1 MKRTTWIGWGAV
13 LMAAGALAG
22 CRGSSEN
29 IHPDPG
35 ASVQPK
41 EIEIALVTK
50 AMDSEFWLVM
60 ADGARAAAAAR
71 PGVKLSIVAPDREI
85 NIDQQVTILED
96 QTRKGVKALVVSPAG
111 SAQILSAL
119 EQATQ
124 RGVPVILVDTDA
136 PFDKKVTYIGTNNR
150 RGGQIAAKGL
160 AEAIGS
166 AHAEVA
172 LISGVPGNESQD
184 ERALGFIDAVASE
197 YPNLKLVAQQP
208 GNSERALGLTVMEN
222 ILTAHPNVKGVFAT
236 NDQMALGA
244 MEALEARGL
253 RGKVKIVGFDATKE
267 AVQATVDGRLAG
279 SVAQNPFL
287 MGQRGVEA
295 ALAALDG
302 KPVEKRIDTGTELV
316 TAANAAKYL
325 K

>member
-1 MKRTTWIGWGAV
+1 
-13 LMAAGALAG
+13 MAAGALAG

-60 ADGARAAAAAR
+60 ADGAKAAAAAR

-150 RGGQIAAKGL
+150 RGGQLAAKGL

>member
-1 MKRTTWIGWGAV
+1 MKGTTRIGWGAV

-60 ADGARAAAAAR
+60 ADGAKAAAAAR

-150 RGGQIAAKGL
+150 RGGQLAAKGL

>member
-1 MKRTTWIGWGAV
+1 MKVTTWTFFGAAV
-13 LMAAGALAG
+13 WAAGALAG
-22 CRGSSEN
+22 CGRPN
-29 IHPDPG
+29 DHPDPG
-35 ASVQPK
+35 ASSPPK

-60 ADGARAAAAAR
+60 ADGAKAAAAAR

-150 RGGQIAAKGL
+150 RGGQLAAKGL

>member
-1 MKRTTWIGWGAV
+1 MKRTTWVGLAAAV
-13 LMAAGALAG
+13 LAASALAG
-22 CRGSSEN
+22 CARSN
-29 IHPDPG
+29 DHPDPG

-60 ADGARAAAAAR
+60 ADGAKAAAAAR

-119 EQATQ
+119 DQATQ

-150 RGGQIAAKGL
+150 RGGQLAAKGL

-184 ERALGFIDAVASE
+184 ERAMGFIDAVASE

-222 ILTAHPNVKGVFAT
+222 MLTAHPGLKGVFAT

-253 RGKVKIVGFDATKE
+253 RGKIKIIGFDATKE
-267 AVQATVDGRLAG
+267 AVQATVEGRLAG

>member
-1 MKRTTWIGWGAV
+1 MKGTTWIGWGAV

-60 ADGARAAAAAR
+60 ADGAKAAAAAR

-150 RGGQIAAKGL
+150 RGGQLAAKGL

-184 ERALGFIDAVASE
+184 ERALGCIDAVASE

>member
-1 MKRTTWIGWGAV
+1 MKGTTWIGWGAV
-13 LMAAGALAG
+13 LMAASALAG

-60 ADGARAAAAAR
+60 ADGAKAAAAAR

-150 RGGQIAAKGL
+150 RGGQLAAKGL

-184 ERALGFIDAVASE
+184 ERAMGFIDAVASE

>member
-1 MKRTTWIGWGAV
+1 MKGTTWIEWGAV

-22 CRGSSEN
+22 CRGSGEN

-60 ADGARAAAAAR
+60 ADGAKAAAAAR

-150 RGGQIAAKGL
+150 RGGQLAAKGL

>member
-1 MKRTTWIGWGAV
+1 MKGTTRIGWGAV

-22 CRGSSEN
+22 CRGSGEN

-60 ADGARAAAAAR
+60 ADGAKAAAAAR

-150 RGGQIAAKGL
+150 RGGQLAAKGL

>member
-1 MKRTTWIGWGAV
+1 V
-13 LMAAGALAG
+13 LAAGALAG
-22 CRGSSEN
+22 CAGQGD
-29 IHPDPG
+29 HPDPG
-35 ASVQPK
+35 ASAAPK
-41 EIEIALVTK
+41 EIDIALVTK

-60 ADGARAAAAAR
+60 ADGAKAAAAAR

-136 PFDKKVTYIGTNNR
+136 PFAKKVTYIGTNNR
-150 RGGQIAAKGL
+150 RGGQLAAKGL
-160 AEAIGS
+160 AEALGGGP
-166 AHAEVA
+166 AEVA

-184 ERALGFIDAVASE
+184 ERAQGFIDALASD
-197 YPNLKLVAQQP
+197 YPKLKLVAQQP

-222 ILTAHPNVKGVFAT
+222 ILTAHPGVKGVFAT

-244 MEALEARGL
+244 MEALEARSL
-253 RGKVKIVGFDATKE
+253 RGKIKIIGFDATKE

-287 MGQRGVEA
+287 MGQRGIEA

>member
-1 MKRTTWIGWGAV
+1 MRTADTMRLAWA
-13 LMAAGALAG
+13 LAALAAGLG
-22 CRGSSEN
+22 CGSPDHREN
-29 IHPDPG
+29 VRIGTSAAPNT
-35 ASVQPK
+35 
-41 EIEIALVTK
+41 IEIALVTK

-60 ADGARAAAAAR
+60 ADGAKAAAAAR

-150 RGGQIAAKGL
+150 RGGQLAAKGL
-160 AEAIGS
+160 ADTIGGP
-166 AHAEVA
+166 AEVA

-184 ERALGFIDAVASE
+184 ERAQGFIDALASD
-197 YPNLKLVAQQP
+197 YPKLKLVARQP

-222 ILTAHPNVKGVFAT
+222 ILTAHPGIKGVFAT

-253 RGKVKIVGFDATKE
+253 RGKIKVIGFDATKE
-267 AVQATVDGRLAG
+267 AVQATVEGRLAG
-279 SVAQNPFL
+279 SVAQNPFM

>member
-1 MKRTTWIGWGAV
+1 MKGMTWIGWGAV

-60 ADGARAAAAAR
+60 ADGAKAAAAAR

-150 RGGQIAAKGL
+150 RGGQLAAKGL

>member
-1 MKRTTWIGWGAV
+1 MKGTTRIGWGAV
-13 LMAAGALAG
+13 LMAASALAG
-22 CRGSSEN
+22 CRGSGEN

-60 ADGARAAAAAR
+60 ADGAKAAAAAR

-150 RGGQIAAKGL
+150 RGGQLAAKGL

-302 KPVEKRIDTGTELV
+302 KPVEKRLDTGTELV

>member
-1 MKRTTWIGWGAV
+1 MKGTTRIGWGAV
-13 LMAAGALAG
+13 LMAASALAG

-60 ADGARAAAAAR
+60 ADGAKAAAAAR

-150 RGGQIAAKGL
+150 RGGQLAAKGL